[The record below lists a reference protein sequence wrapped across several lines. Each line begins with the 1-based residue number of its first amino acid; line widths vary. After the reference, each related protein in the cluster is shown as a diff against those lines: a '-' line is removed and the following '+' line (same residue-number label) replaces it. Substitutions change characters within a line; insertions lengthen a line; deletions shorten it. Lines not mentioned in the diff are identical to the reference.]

1 MPRSHKVIDE
11 LPQCMNAWR
20 APRSSTREALVA
32 AVGWIPALGGKSLL
46 LEILNTSVEEGRLEQ
61 SWELPP
67 LCLTSTELEGTV

>member
-1 MPRSHKVIDE
+1 M
-11 LPQCMNAWR
+11 
-20 APRSSTREALVA
+20 A
-32 AVGWIPALGGKSLL
+32 AVGWIPALGGKFLL